1 MNYYI
6 LNSQFNSLK
15 STLSVVVVDAFEK
28 INTHKIM
35 DKASSLIA
43 CLVLTCA

>member
-6 LNSQFNSLK
+6 LNSQFNSLN

-28 INTHKIM
+28 INTRKIM
-35 DKASSLIA
+35 DNDFVVRQA
-43 CLVLTCA
+43 V

>member
-15 STLSVVVVDAFEK
+15 STLYVVVVDAFEK

-35 DKASSLIA
+35 DNDFVVRQAI
-43 CLVLTCA
+43 